1 MAVRCTLPHILPDA
15 FTYPVYA
22 PCLHSGWGACVGGRE
37 SGIVEV
43 RMRPRTRSILHIL
56 KDLRGWCDMRRELH
70 GRWLY
75 VREILRRDGAIGAK
89 NYEYLLMHVSMHQ
102 ALELTNRQRGLIG
115 RRRRNAMERL
125 ETDLYEYEKDGRYEK
140 ELHDLLREEGSVDGE
155 DARES
160 VLAVLYGW
168 RVQGT
173 AAARYTDYATL
184 AASED
189 GYTRLVRGEA
199 WAVNRAWVEGAR
211 RIKESAPTSAPCG
224 REIPND
230 LLAGLW
236 NPQRDSFYHHPE
248 RVVDAARRLHA
259 GGRGSAM
266 SSERRR
272 SP

>member
-1 MAVRCTLPHILPDA
+1 M
-15 FTYPVYA
+15 
-22 PCLHSGWGACVGGRE
+22 
-37 SGIVEV
+37 EV
-43 RMRPRTRSILHIL
+43 RMWWHARSFLAGL
-56 KDLRGWCDMRRELH
+56 KDLRERRDVRRELH

-89 NYEYLLMHVSMHQ
+89 NYEHLLMHVAMHQ
-102 ALELTNRQRGLIG
+102 ALEAERGRQGRSG
-115 RRRRNAMERL
+115 RRRRETMERL
-125 ETDLYEYEKDGRYEK
+125 ETELYEYGESGRYET
-140 ELHDLLREEGSVDGE
+140 ELHDLLRSENGMRGGGDGE
-155 DARES
+155 DEHAREC

-168 RVQGT
+168 RTQGT
-173 AAARYTDYATL
+173 AAARYTDHITI

-199 WAVNRAWVEGAR
+199 WAVERAWAEGAR
-211 RIKESAPTSAPCG
+211 RVEEGTPQRAACS
-224 REIPND
+224 REIPGD

-236 NPQRDSFYHHPE
+236 NPQRDSFYHHPA
-248 RVVDAARRLHA
+248 RVVDAARRLQA